1 MSNQPIKRI
10 KIGLISAT
18 IWGNETEGGATRYSI
33 TIVRN
38 FKKGDTWKETS
49 SFGLDDLPTV
59 AKVSDLALEA
69 VLELQGEAAE

>member
-1 MSNQPIKRI
+1 MSNQPLKRI

-18 IWGNETEGGATRYSI
+18 IWGNETEGGATRYAV

-49 SFGLDDLPTV
+49 SFGLDDLPVV
-59 AKVSDLALEA
+59 AKVSDLALQA
-69 VLELQGEAAE
+69 VLELQGEAAD

>member
-1 MSNQPIKRI
+1 MSNQPLKRI

-18 IWGNETEGGATRYSI
+18 IWGNKTEGGTIRYGV

-49 SFGLDDLPTV
+49 SFGLDDLPVV
-59 AKVSDLALEA
+59 AKISDLALKA
-69 VLELQGEAAE
+69 VLELQGEAAD